1 VVRVL
6 LCRDCVL
13 LCRDCYVPGRPW
25 WDKGWPD
32 RVRARAQVVKT
43 ERVEWKGPFVCVAVL
58 KTEKAIVPYVH
69 T

>member
-1 VVRVL
+1 M
-6 LCRDCVL
+6 
-13 LCRDCYVPGRPW
+13 CRDCYVPGRPW